1 MKICLVSLG
10 CTKNLVDSEL
20 ILGLFAQVNG
30 EMVTKP
36 EESDCIIINTC
47 GFIEDAKKESI
58 AMILDMLDYRTKSRP
73 IIVSGCLAER
83 YIEELK
89 ESLPEV
95 DLIIPLKDYEKI
107 GKVLADFFKDDKFID
122 KKLDFE
128 KRLRSTYSHLAYLR
142 ISDGCNNQCSY
153 CAIPLIRGKYKSRLK
168 SEIISETKLLV
179 KDNVKEIVL
188 ISQDLTN
195 YGNDLAEKENLTSLL
210 KSITE
215 IEGNFKIRLLYLY
228 PDEIT
233 DCLLDFMKNES
244 KMIPYFDV
252 PIQHASDKILKLMNR
267 RGNKEQLRFLF
278 EKIRQIP
285 NAVLRTTV
293 MLGFPEETETDFLI
307 LKTFIEE
314 IKFNHL
320 GSFLYSPEE
329 GTASFYKPTPSK
341 EISTEHLNILMEKQ
355 SWISLNHLE
364 KLIGNIEEVI
374 VEGYDKSERVYY
386 GRNYYF
392 APDEIDGRI
401 NFRSKK
407 KLKIG
412 DTCQVKI
419 TECDFYQLKGEVHE
433 D

>member
-30 EMVTKP
+30 EIVTKP

-47 GFIEDAKKESI
+47 GFVEDAKKESI
-58 AMILDMLDYRTKSRP
+58 AMILEMLDYRTKKRP
-73 IIVSGCLAER
+73 VIVSGCLAER

-107 GKVLADFFKDDKFID
+107 GKVLADFFKDEKFSDKR
-122 KKLDFE
+122 LDFE
-128 KRLRSTYSHLAYLR
+128 KRVRSTYSHLAYLR
-142 ISDGCNNQCSY
+142 ISDGCDNKCSY
-153 CAIPLIRGKYKSRLK
+153 CAIPLIRGNYKSRLK
-168 SEIISETKLLV
+168 AEIISEAKLLI
-179 KDNVKEIVL
+179 KQKVKEIVL

-210 KSITE
+210 QAITE
-215 IEGNFKIRLLYLY
+215 IKGDFKVRLLYLY

-233 DCLLDFMKNES
+233 DCLLDFIKNET
-244 KMIPYFDV
+244 KMIPYFDI

-267 RGNKEQLRFLF
+267 RGSQKQLKSLFAKIKE
-278 EKIRQIP
+278 IP

-293 MLGFPEETETDFLI
+293 MLGFPEETEEDFLI

-329 GTASFYKPTPSK
+329 GTASFLRPVPQKDASMGY
-341 EISTEHLNILMEKQ
+341 LNSIMEKQ

-364 KLIGNIEEVI
+364 KFIGKVEEVI
-374 VEGYDKSERVYY
+374 VEGYDKTEKLYY

-401 NFRSKK
+401 IFKSKK
-407 KLKIG
+407 KLNISESFL
-412 DTCQVKI
+412 VKI
-419 TECDFYQLKGEVHE
+419 TECDFYQLKGEIYE